1 MRQIRT
7 FVAVESSPEVQ
18 HAAERLVQQL
28 QPIGADVKW
37 VESHNM
43 HLTLQFLGD
52 VAEGKIP
59 AITEALRKAAADCKP
74 FQVEI
79 RSVGAFPSLR
89 RPNVFWLGVGQGA
102 AQLAE
107 LAQKVQRALEPL
119 GFRPENRPFHG
130 HLTLGRVRR
139 AGPSLDK
146 LIARFRQEEQ
156 FLAGWISVQNITLF
170 SSQLTPQGP
179 IYTPREHLRLGADQ
193 AAEKFGLH
201 L

>member
-1 MRQIRT
+1 MNRIRS
-7 FVAVESSPEVQ
+7 FVAVETSTEVQ
-18 HAAERLVQQL
+18 ESAARLVQQL
-28 QPIGADVKW
+28 QLIGADVKW
-37 VESHNM
+37 VESPNM

-79 RSVGAFPSLR
+79 RGAGAFPSWR

-102 AQLAE
+102 ALLAE

-139 AGPSLDK
+139 AGPGLDK
-146 LIARFRQEEQ
+146 LIARFRQEEE
-156 FLAGWISVQNITLF
+156 FLAGWISVQNISLF

-179 IYTPREHLRLGADQ
+179 IYTPLNHLRLGAEQ
-193 AAEKFGLH
+193 GG
-201 L
+201 